1 MEYKLLY
8 KGTFMI
14 PEADNA
20 CVITLTDESEKRA
33 LSIVT
38 EKEMATEIK
47 NHEQH
52 ISETK
57 NHLVDVLTHII
68 KDTQSE
74 SYHINIEPVR
84 DMGFR
89 AKLVCES
96 TKTAY
101 ELRID
106 DAILLS
112 LTAGFPIYAS
122 LDVLQHFSTPYN
134 KNVMSVA
141 LPILSLPDSLLQK
154 ALDKAIQEENYEGA
168 SYIRDEMKRR
178 EDKRKKLNLFE

>member
-8 KGTFMI
+8 QGTFMI

-47 NHEQH
+47 NHEKDKQD
-52 ISETK
+52 TK
-57 NHLVDVLTHII
+57 DHLVDVLTNIMGVQVATYDIHII
-68 KDTQSE
+68 P
-74 SYHINIEPVR
+74 IR
-84 DMGFR
+84 DLGFK
-89 AKLVCES
+89 AKLVSIIEQ
-96 TKTAY
+96 KEF

-106 DAILLS
+106 EAILLS
-112 LTAGFPIYAS
+112 LTAKIPIYAS

-134 KNVMSVA
+134 KEVMSVA

-154 ALDKAIQEENYEGA
+154 ALEKAIQEENYEGA

-178 EDKRKKLNLFE
+178 EEKRKKLDFFE

>member
-38 EKEMATEIK
+38 EKDMATEIK
-47 NHEQH
+47 QHENDKQ
-52 ISETK
+52 ETK
-57 NHLVDVLTHII
+57 DHLVDVLTNII
-68 KDTQSE
+68 GVQFA
-74 SYHINIEPVR
+74 SYRIQILPIR
-84 DMGFR
+84 DMGFK
-89 AKLVCES
+89 AKLVSLMYQKEL
-96 TKTAY
+96 

-106 DAILLS
+106 EAVLLS
-112 LTAGFPIYAS
+112 LTAKIPIYAS

-134 KNVMSVA
+134 KEVMSVA
-141 LPILSLPDSLLQK
+141 LPILSLPDTLLQK

-178 EDKRKKLNLFE
+178 EDKRKKLDFFE